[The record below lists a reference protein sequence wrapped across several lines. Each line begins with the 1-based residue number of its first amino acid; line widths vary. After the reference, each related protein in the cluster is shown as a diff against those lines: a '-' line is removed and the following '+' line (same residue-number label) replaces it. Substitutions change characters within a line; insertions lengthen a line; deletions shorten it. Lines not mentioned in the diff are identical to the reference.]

1 MILPNFISRL
11 TPDQRKLWETPP
23 VAVVEKQVVVSP
35 DMPSTD
41 VFFVVK
47 GEFEVST
54 YSERGKIVF
63 YRVIGPGDLFGEL
76 AAIDGGLRSATVTS
90 LGEGLLIRIGGA
102 DFKNLVET
110 SPDVAMWLVRRHTAL
125 IRTLTERLYQQIA
138 YDVATRILA
147 ELIRLAEV
155 AGVTDNR
162 AHILRFPPHHVL
174 ATRLGTTREA
184 VTRELNYLG
193 PKEQDAA
200 PGNDADNEKPK
211 KGDKKEN
218 LNLIEQT
225 GRELIVYDFA
235 ALRRLLRERTTIP

>member
-1 MILPNFISRL
+1 MTLPDFISRL
-11 TPDQRKLWETPP
+11 TPDQRKLWETQPM
-23 VAVVEKQVVVSP
+23 AVVEKQVIVGP
-35 DMPSTD
+35 DLPSND
-41 VFFVVK
+41 VFYVLK
-47 GEFEVST
+47 GEFEVTT

-63 YRVIGPGDLFGEL
+63 YRIIGPGDLFGEL
-76 AAIDGGLRSATVTS
+76 AAIDDGPRSATVAS
-90 LGEGLLIRIGGA
+90 LGEGQLVRIAGA
-102 DFKNLVET
+102 DFKHLVKT
-110 SPDVAMWLVRRHTAL
+110 SPDAAMWLVSRHTAL
-125 IRTLTERLYQQIA
+125 IRSLTARLYQQIA

-155 AGVTDNR
+155 AGVANNR

-193 PKEQDAA
+193 PKEHE
-200 PGNDADNEKPK
+200 NDANDEKPK

-218 LNLIEQT
+218 LSLIEQI

-235 ALRRLLRERTTIP
+235 ALKRLLRERTTIP